1 MASKSSFFTLLIFS
15 ALLFLS
21 ISQVDGA
28 KIDGVRSAS
37 ETDEL
42 GLWKGREMVE
52 VTMDYQEPGANT
64 NPRGGLPP
72 PPSTP

>member
-21 ISQVDGA
+21 ISQDGA